1 MELLHNPY
9 FYLTPIITIMSIMCY
24 VKSHISTR
32 AVMLM
37 LSLILILIVIV

>member
-9 FYLTPIITIMSIMCY
+9 FYLPPIITIMSIMCY

-32 AVMLM
+32 AVMLS
-37 LSLILILIVIV
+37 LILTLILILIV